1 MIKEEKIN
9 KVKELKEILQ
19 RATGIYFVDFTNIP
33 ANELSKI
40 RMRFREEKI
49 KMIVVKNN
57 LCELALRELNFPSET
72 SDFLVGPTALIVANG
87 EPVKAAKI
95 IKELKVLRFKGSVVE
110 NRIFYDKDFEFLAS
124 IPTKEELYSQIFNYF
139 LSPVWELVFVLEN
152 KIRELIFILE
162 TLTSEKQKN

>member
-19 RATGIYFVDFTNIP
+19 KATGIYFVDFTHIP

-49 KMIVVKNN
+49 RMIVVKNN
-57 LCELALRELNFPSET
+57 LCELALRELNFPPET

-110 NRIFYDKDFEFLAS
+110 NRIFYEKDFEFLAS